1 MTAVVKNGNSNEQ
14 LGAQGDMLAAFDAE
28 GNVRGVAFQLDIPFG
43 PYEGTT
49 LYEIQLRSDVENDAL
64 LFKYYD
70 ASQNHIYPTDNIYKF
85 QIDDILGDA
94 TAPHEILIGD
104 YVNLVKP
111 LNEGWTWFSF
121 NVETDMSIGNV
132 LYSLNPT
139 QGDVVKTPNA
149 SATFY
154 EEIGWYGGALDTLN
168 LIETYQIFLTNS
180 DYLVLPG
187 LPVDPADYP
196 ISLIEGWNPIG
207 YTPQFAGPV
216 VEALA
221 GVTATDGDFLK
232 TRINTTTYY
241 DSFGW
246 FGTLETMLP
255 MEGYML
261 DVADSS
267 EFVYPNFG
275 PDDGLVRAKEKKEL
289 PIAISEWVINPHA
302 FEYNGTITFSIDN
315 RDDNE
320 GDYIAAFAG
329 DELRGVA
336 ERMYF
341 PFGDTYIYIMMN
353 YSNMADGEDL
363 AFKYYDSANEEIIE
377 YRENIIFTA
386 DMIVGDGFNTFS
398 LSREIYIPEEFS
410 LERAYP
416 NPFNPVTNITIA
428 LPEVSDVKLLVY
440 DLQGRMVAELIN
452 GIKPAGY
459 HSIYWNASNHASGIY
474 FVKMLT
480 PEFTKTQK
488 LMLVK

>member
-1 MTAVVKNGNSNEQ
+1 VFDGTGYISCGESGYNEVVSDCIGECGGSDSSCFGNAPNWVDCPPCYEYTASMTAVVKNGNSNEQ

-111 LNEGWTWFSF
+111 LSEGWTWFSF

-132 LYSLNPT
+132 LYSLNPI

-154 EEIGWYGGALDTLN
+154 EGIGWYGGALDTLN

-216 VEALA
+216 TEALA
-221 GVTATDGDFLK
+221 GVTAT
-232 TRINTTTYY
+232 
-241 DSFGW
+241 
-246 FGTLETMLP
+246 
-255 MEGYML
+255 
-261 DVADSS
+261 
-267 EFVYPNFG
+267 
-275 PDDGLVRAKEKKEL
+275 
-289 PIAISEWVINPHA
+289 
-302 FEYNGTITFSIDN
+302 
-315 RDDNE
+315 
-320 GDYIAAFAG
+320 
-329 DELRGVA
+329 
-336 ERMYF
+336 
-341 PFGDTYIYIMMN
+341 
-353 YSNMADGEDL
+353 
-363 AFKYYDSANEEIIE
+363 
-377 YRENIIFTA
+377 
-386 DMIVGDGFNTFS
+386 
-398 LSREIYIPEEFS
+398 
-410 LERAYP
+410 
-416 NPFNPVTNITIA
+416 
-428 LPEVSDVKLLVY
+428 
-440 DLQGRMVAELIN
+440 
-452 GIKPAGY
+452 PAGQDNLSWLEISDTFQLNSRY
-459 HSIYWNASNHASGIY
+459 PTHLHTIQFLH
-474 FVKMLT
+474 KM
-480 PEFTKTQK
+480 
-488 LMLVK
+488 